1 VAAHTAWSGRGSL
14 WFVHRVVLP
23 CSRGAG
29 GSERYASLATPA
41 SIPLV
46 GGMSTIGGYPIV
58 YQCCYLQRY
67 MELCPGRYLAM
78 HGSRWQ
84 TGREME
90 GRARGTLQG
99 GEAAVELRG
108 ELGEKADPSTERAVR
123 THTAA
128 FLAKQA
134 ANDGRQQRAYL
145 DALGKRGTQSAGL
158 AAARVGRE
166 TLWRWREHSDA
177 FVQAEAAARET
188 LADQLEQE
196 AIRRAYHG
204 VQRPVYQQGQLVGYV
219 TDFSDAVLM
228 MLLKAARP
236 DKYREKADVSV
247 ALVVKTLAGLDP
259 REVL

>member
-1 VAAHTAWSGRGSL
+1 METRAHEGS
-14 WFVHRVVLP
+14 
-23 CSRGAG
+23 AG
-29 GSERYASLATPA
+29 G
-41 SIPLV
+41 LV
-46 GGMSTIGGYPIV
+46 
-58 YQCCYLQRY
+58 Q
-67 MELCPGRYLAM
+67 
-78 HGSRWQ
+78 
-84 TGREME
+84 
-90 GRARGTLQG
+90 
-99 GEAAVELRG
+99 G
-108 ELGEKADPSTERAVR
+108 ELGPELAQIPDPSAERAVR
-123 THTAA
+123 AHTAA

-134 ANDGRQQRAYL
+134 ANDERQQRAYL
-145 DALGKRGTQSAGL
+145 AALGKRGTQSAGL

-236 DKYREKADVSV
+236 EKFRDKADVQV
-247 ALVVKTLAGLDP
+247 AVVVKTLAGLDP